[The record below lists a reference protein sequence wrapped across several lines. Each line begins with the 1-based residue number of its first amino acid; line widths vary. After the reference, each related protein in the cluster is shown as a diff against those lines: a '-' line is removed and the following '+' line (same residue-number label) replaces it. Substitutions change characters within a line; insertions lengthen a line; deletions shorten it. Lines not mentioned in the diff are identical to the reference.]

1 MTETVAHESID
12 AFAVEDWNR
21 LFPHELE
28 DHAYLR
34 AVERAGLR
42 DFRYLYIAVR
52 EGVRLLAAVPAF
64 LTAYRLD
71 TTVQGSLRRVTEC
84 LAKVLPHLLRIPML
98 SLGSPV
104 TERCRVGFAPDSTT
118 EQRVAWLDSILCHL
132 EAVAASR
139 KVGLLAVK
147 DASVEETAWS
157 QVCPRHGLRALPG
170 LPGATLDIRWNDVEG
185 YFGSLGPATRKDLRR
200 KRRVAAPLR
209 IEWRSDLAGLADDV
223 QRLYRKT
230 LAHAEFTFEELTPAY
245 FENVLREMPGRAFCV
260 TYFEQDRLLAFNLV
274 LRDRERLLDK
284 FLGIDYAAMHH
295 YNLYHVSWLENV
307 RYCIAEGVRVYESG
321 QGLHREKLR
330 LGSTL
335 HPNLL
340 WYRHRNAVLDA
351 ALARLERLAR
361 LDRFDDARPAP
372 PPVPSPARMSGP

>member
-1 MTETVAHESID
+1 MTETVAHESIE
-12 AFAVEDWNR
+12 AFAAEDWNR

-42 DFRYLYIAVR
+42 EFRYRYVAVR
-52 EGVRLLAAVPAF
+52 DGPRLLAAVPAF
-64 LTAYRLD
+64 ITVYRLD
-71 TTVQGSLRRVTEC
+71 TTVQGGLRRATEC

-104 TERCRVGFAPDSTT
+104 TERCRVGFAPDSTA
-118 EQRVAWLDSILCHL
+118 EQRVAWLDSILDLL
-132 EAVAASR
+132 ESIAASE
-139 KVGLLAVK
+139 KLGLLAVK
-147 DASVEETAWS
+147 DALRDESAWNR
-157 QVCPRHGLRALPG
+157 VCPRHGLRALPG
-170 LPGATLDIRWNDVEG
+170 LPGATLDIRWGDVDG
-185 YFGSLGPATRKDLRR
+185 YVQSLGPATRKDLRR
-200 KRRVAAPLR
+200 KRRVATPLR

-223 QRLYRKT
+223 QRLYRET
-230 LAHAEFTFEELTPAY
+230 LAHAEFSFEELTPAY

-284 FLGIDYAAMHH
+284 FLGIDRAAMHR

-307 RYCIAEGVRVYESG
+307 RYCIAEGIRVYESG

-340 WYRHRNAVLDA
+340 WYRHRNPVLDA
-351 ALARLERLAR
+351 ALARLEGLAR

-372 PPVPSPARMSGP
+372 SPAPSPARIPGP